1 MFICN
6 VFSPYVRK
14 LGDHKPA
21 ETSGADRND
30 SIACIGMKFMKE
42 EW

>member
-1 MFICN
+1 MFIRMA
-6 VFSPYVRK
+6 FSPYVCK
-14 LGDHKPA
+14 LGSHKPA

-30 SIACIGMKFMKE
+30 TIACIGMKFVKE